1 MIAWKGKLRDRFTLS
16 LIEAGCE
23 LADGLL
29 MQNGPPHIRVVAALS
44 ELWARELPWRPPRL
58 LLLDALSFEGS
69 RARALCKRGVKHR
82 LKRHGEALAIVG
94 RAPRKRDDC
103 DRQNRVIACALVSRR
118 HVCDFGGGFG
128 ELAVRDVLRR

>member
-1 MIAWKGKLRDRFTLS
+1 
-16 LIEAGCE
+16 
-23 LADGLL
+23 

-103 DRQNRVIACALVSRR
+103 DRQNQSSRALSFPGATCATLAADLGNLRFAMFFVG
-118 HVCDFGGGFG
+118 DAIGG
-128 ELAVRDVLRR
+128 